1 MTIAKQLASS
11 MVGRTKMQAPIWLKP
26 GIMGAVV
33 GGIATMIV
41 GFNYGGWYL
50 GSSAETLA
58 QKQSTAAVIE
68 ALVPICISQSQADPE
83 TVAKLKA
90 FSAIKSSYE
99 QRDFVMKAGWA
110 TMPATEAP
118 NSALAPACADVLAKT
133 AGS

>member
-1 MTIAKQLASS
+1 
-11 MVGRTKMQAPIWLKP
+11 MQAPTWLKP

-58 QKQSTAAVIE
+58 QQRSNAAVVE
-68 ALVPICISQSQADPE
+68 ALVPVCISQSQTDPE

-90 FSAIKSSYE
+90 FRAIKSSYE

-110 TMPATEAP
+110 TMPAAGAP
-118 NSALAPACADVLAKT
+118 DQALASACADVLAKT

>member
-1 MTIAKQLASS
+1 
-11 MVGRTKMQAPIWLKP
+11 MQTPTWLKP
-26 GIMGAVV
+26 AIMGAIA

-58 QKQSTAAVIE
+58 NKQSTAAVTA
-68 ALVPICISQSQADPE
+68 ALVPVCISQSQADPE
-83 TVAKLKA
+83 GATKLEA

-110 TMPATEAP
+110 TMPKADAP
-118 NSALAPACADVLAKT
+118 NQDLASACADVLAKT

>member
-1 MTIAKQLASS
+1 
-11 MVGRTKMQAPIWLKP
+11 MQIPTWLKP
-26 GIMGAVV
+26 AVMGAIA
-33 GGIATMIV
+33 GGIATMAV

-58 QKQSTAAVIE
+58 DKQSNAAVVA
-68 ALVPICISQSQADPE
+68 ALVPVCISQSQMDPE
-83 TVAKLKA
+83 GIVKLKT

-110 TMPATEAP
+110 TMPKADAP
-118 NSALAPACADVLAKT
+118 NQALASACADVLAKT

>member
-1 MTIAKQLASS
+1 
-11 MVGRTKMQAPIWLKP
+11 MQTPTWLKP
-26 GIMGAVV
+26 AIMGAIV

-58 QKQSTAAVIE
+58 QKQSTAAVTA
-68 ALVPICISQSQADPE
+68 ALVPVCVGQSQADPKRV
-83 TVAKLKA
+83 TKLKA

-110 TMPATEAP
+110 TMPKADAP
-118 NSALAPACADVLAKT
+118 NQDLTSACADVLAKT
-133 AGS
+133 TGS

>member
-1 MTIAKQLASS
+1 
-11 MVGRTKMQAPIWLKP
+11 
-26 GIMGAVV
+26 MGAIV

-58 QKQSTAAVIE
+58 QKQSTAAVTAALAPVCVGQSE
-68 ALVPICISQSQADPE
+68 ADQEGV
-83 TVAKLKA
+83 TKLKT

-110 TMPATEAP
+110 AMPKADAP
-118 NSALAPACADVLAKT
+118 NQDLASACADVLAKT
-133 AGS
+133 TGS